1 MSRVSICSPMLP
13 VHGRTFL
20 RVLVAVGV
28 SGLAAEAVFIGFNT
42 LNPSRE
48 NGILERMQGE
58 PAAAALTYGAIFV
71 LAVLARKFPAWA
83 FPPPNPHQTQGKKR
97 IGPRIIVPMA
107 LALFAFATLVQFV
120 GLAIGV
126 LTPRDAMVNLLHAYP
141 IAGLLGA
148 SGMAVRGPSIA
159 PAAPGAG

>member
-1 MSRVSICSPMLP
+1 MLP

-58 PAAAALTYGAIFV
+58 TAAAALTYGAIFV

-97 IGPRIIVPMA
+97 IGPRIVAP
-107 LALFAFATLVQFV
+107 LGFVLFAVVALMQLVFLANGWAT
-120 GLAIGV
+120 A
-126 LTPRDAMVNLLHAYP
+126 RDAMVSLLHAYP
-141 IAGLLGA
+141 IAGDSSPLE
-148 SGMAVRGPSIA
+148 
-159 PAAPGAG
+159 

>member
-1 MSRVSICSPMLP
+1 MSWVSICSLMLP

-20 RVLVAVGV
+20 RVLVAVGL
-28 SGLAAEAVFIGFNT
+28 SELAAEAVFIGFNT
-42 LNPSRE
+42 VNPSRE

-58 PAAAALTYGAIFV
+58 TAAAALTYGAIFV

-83 FPPPNPHQTQGKKR
+83 FPPPTPHQTQGKR

-107 LALFAFATLVQFV
+107 LALFVFATLVQVV
-120 GLAIGV
+120 GLAMGV

-148 SGMAVRGPSIA
+148 SGIAARGPSVA
-159 PAAPGAG
+159 SAAPGAG